1 MAFSGLEMVLIP
13 IVTGGVGVAIG
24 KLWGSNGRVTMERC
38 TLIHKSIDK
47 RLESI
52 DRKLDDLTNRKVG
65 E

>member
-1 MAFSGLEMVLIP
+1 MAFSGLEMILVP
-13 IVTGGVGVAIG
+13 IVTGGVGVALG
-24 KLWGSNGRVTMERC
+24 RLWGSNGKVTMERC

-52 DRKLDDLTNRKVG
+52 DSKLDKLKRIG

>member
-1 MAFSGLEMVLIP
+1 VAFSGLEMILVP
-13 IVTGGVGVAIG
+13 IVTGGVGVTLG

-52 DRKLDDLTNRKVG
+52 DSKLDKLKRIG